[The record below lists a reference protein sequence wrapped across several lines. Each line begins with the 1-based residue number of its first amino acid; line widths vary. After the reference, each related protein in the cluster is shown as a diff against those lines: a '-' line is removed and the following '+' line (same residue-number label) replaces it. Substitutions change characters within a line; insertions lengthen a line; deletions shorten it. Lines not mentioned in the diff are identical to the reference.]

1 MPNTYILI
9 ASNLITSNTASVTF
23 SAIPATYTD
32 LVLRF
37 TSRTTN
43 ASTFDSLALK
53 FNSDTSAIYSE
64 TTFNANGSTVASD
77 RGLGA
82 NSTQFALLGA
92 SNGAT
97 NTANTFAS
105 IEIYIPNYTSTTSKP
120 QSAFWAKED
129 NSTSTNSLYAVAAL
143 YRNTSA
149 IDSINLTSRNS
160 QDFVSGSSFYLYGI
174 KNS

>member
-1 MPNTYILI
+1 MANTYKLISSNILT
-9 ASNLITSNTASVTF
+9 TSTASITF
-23 SAIPATYTD
+23 SSIPDTYTD

-64 TTFNANGSTVASD
+64 TTLYGSGSTVGAD
-77 RGLGA
+77 RALGA

-92 SNGAT
+92 SDGAT
-97 NTANTFAS
+97 NTSDTFSS

-120 QSAFWAKED
+120 QSAVWVKPD
-129 NSTSTNSLYAVAAL
+129 NSTTTAESYVVAAL

-160 QDFVSGSSFYLYGI
+160 ENFVSGCSFYLYGI